1 LSIGKEMGNN
11 NSVSEN
17 ETHSDRVSDRVQ
29 RYLNSHRRARDFQGR
44 PFNRQN
50 ETYFDGEVYENFGNS
65 QTWAYWTDARDAR
78 TFRSGNETRCD
89 GEVGGKLDNSPGCA
103 PVTVGID
110 LGTTYFGWAY
120 KFRNE
125 KEIIFSKR
133 EPTCLLLNPDNTF
146 SALGKKAMDTFYKLN
161 ATDQEK
167 YTFFSQFKMRLY
179 DTKKLSRDTELKDEN
194 GKTLKAMEIFI
205 TTFAQIKDQILQKLN
220 QARAGEITINDVLWM
235 ITIPAIWTDEARQ
248 FMSEAARKAGLTRTR
263 LVLEPEA
270 AALYVI
276 GKTLEFDRK
285 SGTTARFQVG
295 KKYIVADLGGGTVDM
310 CAHEILEGDHLR
322 ELYRATGDYAG
333 GTTVT
338 NKILDFFQKFLGTF
352 GKIKKLNPFS
362 YFTFLKSVE
371 KNKCSFTPSTQDLQI
386 HLHPEQVSISE
397 QHAGKPLEKAIA
409 ESEFSNTVSYKKEQ
423 QCVKID
429 KSVVEKFFD
438 KSVNTIINS
447 LNEILEKCRADNIT
461 TLLLVG
467 GYSES
472 EYVRNKIEK
481 RFRSMKVISVEDGRY
496 AVVKGAVLMGEK
508 PRDIIERRAR
518 FTYGF
523 SFSPDFIEG
532 KHPEKFKFYWEG
544 EALCR
549 GVFCKLIE
557 AGQILHY
564 NQQFSEDAHAQR
576 RLQEHKHRPITTSL
590 WRSPLPDPT
599 YCHDEAD
606 QCERV
611 ATITAQAPPEGWPDV
626 VNCIDTLIVGETE
639 LTVKT
644 LYKET
649 GQELETTI
657 DFL

>member
-1 LSIGKEMGNN
+1 
-11 NSVSEN
+11 
-17 ETHSDRVSDRVQ
+17 
-29 RYLNSHRRARDFQGR
+29 
-44 PFNRQN
+44 
-50 ETYFDGEVYENFGNS
+50 
-65 QTWAYWTDARDAR
+65 
-78 TFRSGNETRCD
+78 
-89 GEVGGKLDNSPGCA
+89 
-103 PVTVGID
+103 
-110 LGTTYFGWAY
+110 
-120 KFRNE
+120 
-125 KEIIFSKR
+125 
-133 EPTCLLLNPDNTF
+133 
-146 SALGKKAMDTFYKLN
+146 MDTFYKLN

-194 GKTLKAMEIFI
+194 GKTLKALEIFI
-205 TTFAQIKDQILQKLN
+205 TTFAQMKDQILQKLN
-220 QARAGEITINDVLWM
+220 QAKAGEITINDVLWM

-248 FMSEAARKAGLTRTR
+248 FMREAAREAGFTRTR

-276 GKTLEFDRK
+276 GKTLEFDSK

-338 NKILDFFQKFLGTF
+338 NKFLDFFKKILGTF
-352 GKIKKLNPFS
+352 VKKLNPFS
-362 YFTFLKSVE
+362 YFTFFKSVE
-371 KNKCSFTPSTQDLQI
+371 KNKCSFTSSTQDLQI
-386 HLHPEQVSISE
+386 HLDHDQVSIAE
-397 QHAGKPLEKAIA
+397 QNAEKPLEKAIA
-409 ESEFSNTVSYKKEQ
+409 ESEFAETVSYTKEQ
-423 QCVKID
+423 RFVKID
-429 KSVVEKFFD
+429 KSEVHKFFD

-447 LNEILEKCRADNIT
+447 LNEILEKCHTDNIT
-461 TLLLVG
+461 TILLVG

-472 EYVRNKIEK
+472 EYVRNKIEEE
-481 RFRSMKVISVEDGRY
+481 FSSMEILSGEDGRY

-523 SFSPDFIEG
+523 GLNPDFIEG
-532 KHPEKFKFYWEG
+532 QHPEKFKIYWEG
-544 EALCR
+544 KAYCR
-549 GVFCKLIE
+549 GVFYKQIE

-564 NQQFSEDAHAQR
+564 NQQFSRDGYQEQ
-576 RLQEHKHRPITTSL
+576 RLQEHKHEALLTRL

-606 QCERV
+606 QCEQV
-611 ATITAQAPPEGWPDV
+611 ATIRAQAPPEGWPDV
-626 VNCIDTLIVGETE
+626 VNSVNTLIVGETE

-644 LYKET
+644 FIKET